1 MARHIPG
8 PLHYEQFGTTGT
20 PMVFLH
26 STPDDHRIW
35 LYQTA
40 RFSAWYRAIAVDL
53 AGYGRSP
60 APQAGVTIGDQAA
73 ACWELVDGITAGGVI
88 IHGNSMGAQIAK
100 HMASQQPER
109 ALAVIVSGTGY
120 PPPREPMLRLI
131 KRYQG
136 EGLPVR
142 HEQVLDH
149 FSEAGKAQPLL
160 RHYARMI
167 VELDNLST
175 LGSIIAMNEALA
187 NPPGEEFYR
196 NLSVPFLIICG
207 TLDRS
212 YAGAVEM
219 QKVIKGAEFRAI
231 EGAGHACMI
240 ENPAAYDAHCIE
252 FLTKLGLFP
261 GGNT

>member
-8 PLHYEQFGTTGT
+8 PLYYEQFGTSGT
-20 PMVFLH
+20 PMLFLH

-40 RFSAWYRAIAVDL
+40 HFSAWYRTIAVDF

-60 APQAGVTIGDQAA
+60 APQPGVTIADQAA
-73 ACWELVDGITAGGVI
+73 ACWEIVDRFTSAGVI
-88 IHGNSMGAQIAK
+88 IHGNSMGAQVAK
-100 HMASQQPER
+100 HMASQHPER
-109 ALAVIVSGTGY
+109 SLAVIVSGTGY

-131 KRYQG
+131 KRYSA

-142 HEQVLDH
+142 HEQILDH
-149 FSEAGKAQPLL
+149 FSEAGKAQPILQ
-160 RHYARMI
+160 HYARMV

-187 NPPGEEFYR
+187 NPPPEEFYR
-196 NLSVPFLIICG
+196 KLSAPFLIIGG

-212 YAGAVEM
+212 YSGAMEM
-219 QKVIKGAEFRAI
+219 QKVIKGSEFRSI

-240 ENPAAYDAHCIE
+240 EQPWAYDAHCIE
-252 FLTKLGLFP
+252 FLSKLGLFP
-261 GGNT
+261 GGER